1 MQILAFP
8 TIFHSENTFINFMI
22 YFVFNTKRIIFALR
36 ILKNKK
42 MSSVELEVQ
51 KASLAREILC
61 VNDVSVINN
70 VWLVLKGHKQ
80 KKSQKREIGFL
91 EGKAKV
97 TFHDD
102 WSMTPEELGM
112 V

>member
-1 MQILAFP
+1 MS
-8 TIFHSENTFINFMI
+8 TID
-22 YFVFNTKRIIFALR
+22 
-36 ILKNKK
+36 
-42 MSSVELEVQ
+42 LEVQ

-61 VNDVSVINN
+61 MNDITMINN
-70 VWLVLKGHKQ
+70 LWLMLKGHRT
-80 KKSQKREIGFL
+80 QKREIGFL

>member
-1 MQILAFP
+1 MS
-8 TIFHSENTFINFMI
+8 TI
-22 YFVFNTKRIIFALR
+22 
-36 ILKNKK
+36 
-42 MSSVELEVQ
+42 ELEVQ

-61 VNDVSVINN
+61 IDDVAMINN
-70 VWLVLKGHKQ
+70 LWLVLKGQ
-80 KKSQKREIGFL
+80 KTQKREIGFL

-102 WSMTPEELGM
+102 WNMTPEELEM